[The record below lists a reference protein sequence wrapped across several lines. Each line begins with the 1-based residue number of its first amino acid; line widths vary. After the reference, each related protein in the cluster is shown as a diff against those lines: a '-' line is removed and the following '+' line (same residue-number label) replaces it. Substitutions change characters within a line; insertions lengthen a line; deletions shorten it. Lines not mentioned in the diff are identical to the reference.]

1 VDWTRDTCI
10 LTGGTVK
17 NRLGLILLFTLIAI
31 LIAPEAGYAY
41 IGPGAGFAFM
51 TSFLILFATF
61 FLAFFFFLTW
71 PIRFLIKR
79 IRRRGKAVE
88 GRVEKVIILGFDGLD
103 PGLLQQY
110 LKKGIMPNIQ
120 KLMDAGSFK
129 AMRSTTPPISPV
141 AWSSFSTGVNP
152 GKHNI
157 FDFLAPERRSYLSK
171 LSSAEIRPPT
181 KFIRLGKYKFPLGK
195 PSYRPLRKSKPF
207 WTILGENEVFSSII
221 RVPITFPPEKFSTGV
236 LISSLCVPDLR
247 GTQGSFSYFSSDP
260 AHLGKHTGGFAYRLE
275 RNGNGFSGDIIGPPN
290 AMLEGEPP
298 LKIGFRLEA
307 GANGDGGGDAGRGAP
322 GGKAA
327 KLTMGKQSVD
337 LELGKHS
344 PWVTLDFSAG
354 LGIHVQG
361 VARFIL
367 QAIEPEAELYM
378 TPIHIDPEKPAM
390 PISHPFHY
398 SVYLSKLIGPY
409 ATMGLAEDTWAL
421 NERVI
426 DEDQFIE
433 QAYLINR
440 EREEMLM
447 NELDK
452 VKKGAVVCV
461 FDNTDRLQHML
472 WRYIDPDH
480 PANRDKES
488 EKHKNALEDLY
499 ADVDRIVGKVMPYV
513 DDSTALIVM
522 SDHGFKSFRRGINL
536 NAWLKHEGYLFMKEG
551 QRAGEWFEG
560 VDWSRTRAY
569 ALGLGGMFLNL
580 KGRER
585 DGIVSRDDAPALAA
599 EIKAK
604 LEGLKDPENGQ
615 VAIKNV
621 YVGREVYSGPYTAEG
636 PELIMGSSAGYRASW
651 DAATGIVTDEVF
663 SDNTKAWSG
672 DHCVD
677 PTVVPATF
685 ISNRKITA
693 DSVSIIDIAPT
704 VLDLFGIKPPAY
716 VDGKVVLE

>member
-1 VDWTRDTCI
+1 MKTRA
-10 LTGGTVK
+10 
-17 NRLGLILLFTLIAI
+17 GLILFLALIAT
-31 LIAPEAGYAY
+31 LAAPEAGYAY

-71 PIRFLIKR
+71 PIRFLIKK
-79 IRRRGKAVE
+79 IRRRGRTLE
-88 GRVEKVIILGFDGLD
+88 GKVDKVIVLGFDGLD

-110 LKKGIMPNIQ
+110 LRKGILPNIAGLIE
-120 KLMDAGSFK
+120 KGSFK
-129 AMRSTTPPISPV
+129 AMKSTNPPISPV

-181 KFIRLGKYKFPLGK
+181 KWIKLGRYRFPLGK

-207 WTILGENEVFSSII
+207 WTVLGENEIFSSII

-247 GTQGSFSYFSSDP
+247 GTQGSFSFFTSNPDRV
-260 AHLGKHTGGFAYRLE
+260 GEHTGGFAYDLKKD
-275 RNGNGFSGDIIGPPN
+275 GDCYTGDIVGPPN

-298 LKIGFRLEA
+298 IKLAFKLVP
-307 GANGDGGGDAGRGAP
+307 NGGNGGGSNRGGDVGRGDRSDEP
-322 GGKAA
+322 GGGSSGNRGSATLIIGKERLD
-327 KLTMGKQSVD
+327 LT
-337 LELGKHS
+337 LRKHS
-344 PWVTLDFSAG
+344 SWVTLDFSAG
-354 LGIHVQG
+354 MGVHVQG

-367 QAIEPEAELYM
+367 QSVAPDVELYM
-378 TPIHIDPEKPAM
+378 TPINIDPGKPAM
-390 PISHPFHY
+390 PISYPFYY
-398 SVYLSKLIGPY
+398 SVYLSKLLGPY
-409 ATMGLAEDTWAL
+409 ATLGLAEDTWAL

-426 DEDQFIE
+426 DEEQFIE
-433 QAYLINR
+433 QAYLINK
-440 EREEMLM
+440 EREDMLM
-447 NELDK
+447 NELNK

-461 FDNTDRLQHML
+461 FDITDRIQHMM
-472 WRYIDPDH
+472 WRYIDPGH

-488 EKHKNALEDLY
+488 EKHKSALEDLY
-499 ADVDRIVGKVMPYV
+499 VDVDRIVGEVMPHV
-513 DDSTALIVM
+513 DDKTALIVM
-522 SDHGFKSFRRGINL
+522 SDHGFKPFRRGINL
-536 NAWLKHEGYLFMKEG
+536 NAWLKHEGYLFLKEG
-551 QRAGEWFEG
+551 AKAGEWFEG

-569 ALGLGGMFLNL
+569 ALGLGGIFLNL

-585 DGIVSRDDAPALAA
+585 EGIVSKQEAPALVD
-599 EIKAK
+599 EIKAR
-604 LEGLKDPENGQ
+604 LSGLVDPENGQ
-615 VAIKNV
+615 VGIKDV
-621 YVGREVYSGPYTAEG
+621 YAGREVYNGPYALEG
-636 PELIMGSSAGYRASW
+636 PELIMGCNSGYRASW

-663 SDNTKAWSG
+663 TDNTKAWSG

-677 PTVVPATF
+677 PSVVPATF

-693 DSVSIIDIAPT
+693 DAVSITDIAPT

-716 VDGKVVLE
+716 VDGKVILE

>member
-1 VDWTRDTCI
+1 M
-10 LTGGTVK
+10 K
-17 NRLGLILLFTLIAI
+17 ARLGPLFLLVSAVIV
-31 LIAPEAGYAY
+31 IAPGAAYAY

-71 PIRFLIKR
+71 PIRFLIKK
-79 IRRRGKAVE
+79 IRRRGKVLE
-88 GRVEKVIILGFDGLD
+88 GRVDKVIILGFDGLD
-103 PGLLQQY
+103 PGRLHEC
-110 LKKGIMPNIQ
+110 LKKGIMPNVER
-120 KLMDAGSFK
+120 LMEKGSFK
-129 AMRSTTPPISPV
+129 PMRSTTPPISPV

-171 LSSAEIRPPT
+171 LSSAEIRPPA
-181 KFIRLGKYKFPLGK
+181 KFLRLGKYKIPLGK
-195 PSYRPLRKSKPF
+195 PSYRPLRKSRPF
-207 WTILGENEVFSSII
+207 WAILGDNEVFSSVI

-247 GTQGSFSYFSSDP
+247 GTQGSFSFYSSN
-260 AHLGKHTGGFAYRLE
+260 AERIGRHTGGFAYKLE
-275 RNGNGFSGDIIGPPN
+275 RVGGGFTGEIIGPPN
-290 AMLEGEPP
+290 AMLDGEPP
-298 LKIGFRLEA
+298 LKIGFTLTP
-307 GANGDGGGDAGRGAP
+307 GGGDGA
-322 GGKAA
+322 AA
-327 KLTMGKQSVD
+327 VLTMGKESIG
-337 LELGKHS
+337 LELRKHS
-344 PWVTLDFSAG
+344 QWVTLDFNAG
-354 LGIHVQG
+354 LGVHVRG

-367 QAIEPEAELYM
+367 QSIEPDAELYM

-426 DEDQFIE
+426 DEEQFIE
-433 QAYLINR
+433 QTYLINK
-440 EREEMLM
+440 EREDMLM
-447 NELDK
+447 NELEK
-452 VKKGAVVCV
+452 VREGAVVCV
-461 FDNTDRLQHML
+461 FDNTDRMQHML
-472 WRYIDPDH
+472 WRYIDPGH

-488 EKHKNALEDLY
+488 EKHKNALDELY
-499 ADVDRIVGKVMPYV
+499 ADVDRIVGRVMPYV
-513 DDSTALIVM
+513 TERTALIVM

-536 NAWLKHEGYLFMKEG
+536 NAWLKKEGYLFMKDG
-551 QRAGEWFEG
+551 ARAGEWFEG

-569 ALGLGGMFLNL
+569 ALGLGGIFLNL

-585 DGIVSRDDAPALAA
+585 DGIVSREEAPGLAD

-604 LEGLKDPENGQ
+604 LEGLRDPENGQ
-615 VAIKNV
+615 VAVKNV
-621 YVGREVYSGPYTAEG
+621 YLGREVYSGPYTAEG

-693 DSVSIIDIAPT
+693 DSVSITDIAPT
-704 VLDLFGIKPPAY
+704 VLDLFGIEPPAY

>member
-1 VDWTRDTCI
+1 MKPRA
-10 LTGGTVK
+10 
-17 NRLGLILLFTLIAI
+17 GLILILASAAI

-71 PIRFLIKR
+71 PIRFLIRK
-79 IRRRGKAVE
+79 IRRRGKSVE
-88 GRVEKVIILGFDGLD
+88 GRVDKVIILGFDGLD
-103 PGLLQQY
+103 PVLLQKY
-110 LKKGIMPNIQ
+110 LKKGILPNIQ

-181 KFIRLGKYKFPLGK
+181 KFLRVGKYKFPIGK

-207 WTILGENEVFSSII
+207 WTILGEHEVFSSII

-247 GTQGSFSYFSSDP
+247 GTQGSFSFYSSDP
-260 AHLGKHTGGFAYRLE
+260 ARVGQHTGGFAYKLE
-275 RNGNGFSGDIIGPPN
+275 RNGGGFSGDIIGPPN

-298 LKIGFRLEA
+298 LKIRFTLTPG
-307 GANGDGGGDAGRGAP
+307 GNGDGAA
-322 GGKAA
+322 GKAGTLA
-327 KLTMGKQSVD
+327 MGKETVD

-344 PWVTLDFSAG
+344 RWVTLDFNAG

-361 VARFIL
+361 VVRFIL
-367 QAIEPEAELYM
+367 QSVEPEAELYM

-398 SVYLSKLIGPY
+398 SVYLSKLMGPY

-426 DEDQFIE
+426 DETQFIE
-433 QAYLINR
+433 QTYLINK
-440 EREEMLM
+440 EREDMLM

-461 FDNTDRLQHML
+461 FDNTDRMQHML

-488 EKHKNALEDLY
+488 EKHKNALEHLY
-499 ADVDRIVGKVMPYV
+499 ADVDRIVGRVMPYV
-513 DDSTALIVM
+513 TDRTALIVM

-536 NAWLKHEGYLFMKEG
+536 NAWLRKEGYLFMKDGEK
-551 QRAGEWFEG
+551 AGEWFEG

-569 ALGLGGMFLNL
+569 ALGLGGVFLNV

-585 DGIVSRDDAPALAA
+585 DGIVSRDEAPGLAA

-604 LEGLKDPENGQ
+604 LEGLKDPENGM

-621 YVGREVYSGPYTAEG
+621 YLGREVYSGPYTAEG
-636 PELIMGSSAGYRASW
+636 PEIIMGSSAGYRASW

-685 ISNRKITA
+685 ISNRKVTA
-693 DSVSIIDIAPT
+693 EEVSIIDIAPT
-704 VLDLFGIKPPAY
+704 VLDLFGIRPPAY
-716 VDGKVVLE
+716 VDGRIVLE

>member
-1 VDWTRDTCI
+1 
-10 LTGGTVK
+10 
-17 NRLGLILLFTLIAI
+17 
-31 LIAPEAGYAY
+31 
-41 IGPGAGFAFM
+41 
-51 TSFLILFATF
+51 
-61 FLAFFFFLTW
+61 
-71 PIRFLIKR
+71 
-79 IRRRGKAVE
+79 
-88 GRVEKVIILGFDGLD
+88 
-103 PGLLQQY
+103 
-110 LKKGIMPNIQ
+110 
-120 KLMDAGSFK
+120 
-129 AMRSTTPPISPV
+129 
-141 AWSSFSTGVNP
+141 
-152 GKHNI
+152 
-157 FDFLAPERRSYLSK
+157 
-171 LSSAEIRPPT
+171 
-181 KFIRLGKYKFPLGK
+181 
-195 PSYRPLRKSKPF
+195 
-207 WTILGENEVFSSII
+207 
-221 RVPITFPPEKFSTGV
+221 
-236 LISSLCVPDLR
+236 
-247 GTQGSFSYFSSDP
+247 
-260 AHLGKHTGGFAYRLE
+260 
-275 RNGNGFSGDIIGPPN
+275 
-290 AMLEGEPP
+290 MLEGEPP
-298 LKIGFRLEA
+298 LRIPFTLTA
-307 GANGDGGGDAGRGAP
+307 GDN
-322 GGKAA
+322 GKAA
-327 KLTMGKQSVD
+327 TLTMGKDSVD

-361 VARFIL
+361 VVRFIL
-367 QAIEPEAELYM
+367 QSMGADAELYM

-426 DEDQFIE
+426 DEEQFIE

-440 EREEMLM
+440 EREDMLM

-461 FDNTDRLQHML
+461 FDNTDRMQHML

-499 ADVDRIVGKVMPYV
+499 ADVDRIVGRVMPYV
-513 DDSTALIVM
+513 TDRTALIVM

-536 NAWLKHEGYLFMKEG
+536 NAWLKEQGYLFMKEG
-551 QRAGEWFEG
+551 AKAGEWFEG
-560 VDWSRTRAY
+560 VDWSRTKAY
-569 ALGLGGMFLNL
+569 ALGLGGIFLNL

-585 DGIVSRDDAPALAA
+585 DGIVSREKAPGLAA

-604 LEGLKDPENGQ
+604 LEGLKDPDSGK
-615 VAIKNV
+615 VAILNV
-621 YVGREVYSGPYTAEG
+621 YTGREVYSGPYTAEG

-693 DSVSIIDIAPT
+693 DDISITDIAPT

-716 VDGKVVLE
+716 VDGKTVLE

>member
-1 VDWTRDTCI
+1 MRI
-10 LTGGTVK
+10 
-17 NRLGLILLFTLIAI
+17 RFIGLVTLLVI
-31 LIAPEAGYAY
+31 LIAADPGHAY

-79 IRRRGKAVE
+79 IRRRGKALE

-110 LKKGIMPNIQ
+110 LKKGVLPNID
-120 KLMDAGSFK
+120 KLMGMGSFK

-171 LSSAEIRPPT
+171 LSSAEIRPPM
-181 KFIRLGKYKFPLGK
+181 KFIKLGRYKFPLGK

-207 WTILGENEVFSSII
+207 WSILGEHEVFSSII

-247 GTQGSFSYFSSDP
+247 GTQGTFSFFSSNPDRI
-260 AHLGKHTGGFAYRLE
+260 GQHTGGFAYRLE
-275 RNGNGFSGDIIGPPN
+275 RNGGGFKGDITGPPN

-298 LKIGFRLEA
+298 LKIGFEIVP
-307 GANGDGGGDAGRGAP
+307 GGNGGGKVAT
-322 GGKAA
+322 
-327 KLTMGKQSVD
+327 LVMGKETVD

-361 VARFIL
+361 VVRFIL
-367 QAIEPEAELYM
+367 QSLEPDAELYM

-398 SVYLSKLIGPY
+398 SVYLSKLMGSY

-426 DEDQFIE
+426 DEEQFIE
-433 QAYLINR
+433 QAYLINK
-440 EREEMLM
+440 EREDMLM

-452 VKKGAVVCV
+452 VNKGAVVCV
-461 FDNTDRLQHML
+461 FDNTDRMQHML

-499 ADVDRIVGKVMPYV
+499 ADVDRIVGRVMPYV
-513 DDSTALIVM
+513 TEKTALIVM

-536 NAWLKHEGYLFMKEG
+536 NAWLKQEGYLFMKDGAE
-551 QRAGEWFEG
+551 AGEWFEG
-560 VDWSRTRAY
+560 VDWSRTKAY
-569 ALGLGGMFLNL
+569 ALGLGGIFLNL

-585 DGIVSRDDAPALAA
+585 DGIVSRDEAPGLAE

-604 LEGLKDPENGQ
+604 LDGLKDPEGGH

-621 YVGREVYSGPYTAEG
+621 YLGREVYSGPYTAEG

-693 DSVSIIDIAPT
+693 DDVSITDIAPT
-704 VLDLFGIKPPAY
+704 VLDLFGVKPPPY
-716 VDGKVVLE
+716 IDGKIVLE

>member
-1 VDWTRDTCI
+1 MVRTRI
-10 LTGGTVK
+10 
-17 NRLGLILLFTLIAI
+17 GLIILLLLAVV
-31 LIAPEAGYAY
+31 LIAPEPGYAY

-71 PIRFLIKR
+71 PIRFLIKK
-79 IRRRGKAVE
+79 IRHKGKQLA
-88 GRVEKVIILGFDGLD
+88 GRVDKVIVLGFDGLD

-110 LKKGIMPNIQ
+110 IKKGILPNMAS
-120 KLMDAGSFK
+120 LMEKGDFK

-181 KFIRLGKYKFPLGK
+181 RFLRLGKYKFPIGK

-207 WTILGENEVFSSII
+207 WAILGEHEVFSSVV

-247 GTQGSFSYFSSDP
+247 GTQGSFSFYTSNPERISE
-260 AHLGKHTGGFAYRLE
+260 HTGGFAYRLD
-275 RNGNGFSGDIIGPPN
+275 RDGDGFAGQIIGPPN
-290 AMLEGEPP
+290 AMVEGEPP
-298 LKIGFRLEA
+298 LKIPFRLVP
-307 GANGDGGGDAGRGAP
+307 GGGNGGAGEMKRDDDSGGGPGSGNGAAATLRV
-322 GGKAA
+322 GKDI
-327 KLTMGKQSVD
+327 VD
-337 LELGKHS
+337 LRPGKHS
-344 PWVTLDFSAG
+344 RWVTLDFNAG
-354 LGIHVQG
+354 MGIHVQG

-367 QAIEPEAELYM
+367 QSLEPDAELYM
-378 TPIHIDPEKPAM
+378 TPINIDPEKPAM

-409 ATMGLAEDTWAL
+409 ATLGLAEDTWAL

-426 DEDQFIE
+426 DEEQFIE

-440 EREEMLM
+440 ERERMLM

-452 VKKGAVVCV
+452 VKKGAVICV

-499 ADVDRIVGKVMPYV
+499 VDVDRIVGEVMPYV
-513 DDSTALIVM
+513 TDRTALIVM

-536 NAWLKHEGYLFMKEG
+536 NAWLKQQGYLFMKPG
-551 QRAGEWFEG
+551 AGAGEWFEG

-569 ALGLGGMFLNL
+569 ALGLGGIFINL

-585 DGIVSRDDAPALAA
+585 EGIVSREEAPGLAD

-604 LEGLKDPENGQ
+604 LEGLVDPENGR
-615 VAIKNV
+615 VGVKNV
-621 YVGREVYSGPYTAEG
+621 YCGREVYSGPYTAEG
-636 PELIMGSSAGYRASW
+636 PELIMGSNAGYRASW
-651 DAATGIVTDEVF
+651 EAATGVVTDEVF

-685 ISNRKITA
+685 ISNRKIKA
-693 DSVSIIDIAPT
+693 EQISIMDIAPT
-704 VLDLFGIKPPAY
+704 ILDLFGIKPPAY
-716 VDGKVVLE
+716 IDGRVVLD